1 MMERVHHASGACVEA
16 TPRARGEP
24 ASQRLV
30 IESSPTG
37 SGTKSPKALS
47 EPHTRSDPG
56 LLRIEE
62 THVPRAAF
70 AEPAASSSPAPPCVE
85 HDHSAVVRVRVTL
98 HAIRST
104 GIASLATRSCAR
116 TWKIPKLWMSCDRR
130 AYRSGRSTRG
140 SRSTLASGSAM
151 ALPGCV
157 ETAWASSYRAVPR

>member
-1 MMERVHHASGACVEA
+1 MTERVHHASGACEET
-16 TPRARGEP
+16 TPRAHGQP

-47 EPHTRSDPG
+47 EPHARSDPG
-56 LLRIEE
+56 LLEIEE
-62 THVPRAAF
+62 THVPRAALV
-70 AEPAASSSPAPPCVE
+70 EPAASSSPARHCVE
-85 HDHSAVVRVRVTL
+85 HDHSAVVRIRVTL

-116 TWKIPKLWMSCDRR
+116 TWKIPKLWMSCDRS
-130 AYRSGRSTRG
+130 AYRSGRSARG
-140 SRSTLASGSAM
+140 SRSTPASGSVM

-157 ETAWASSYRAVPR
+157 ETA